1 MRFPIPKGAHY
12 RTPFRADLM
21 SKKRIVKE
29 ATMDKII
36 IALMAIYFIGDPH
49 LQYLSWLGD
58 LKIYVVA
65 AALSLVSMP
74 WIASQLD
81 G

>member
-1 MRFPIPKGAHY
+1 MN
-12 RTPFRADLM
+12 
-21 SKKRIVKE
+21 
-29 ATMDKII
+29 KII
-36 IALMAIYFIGDPH
+36 LALMVIYFIGDPH

-58 LKIYVVA
+58 LKIHVVA

-74 WIASQLD
+74 WITEQLD